1 MNLELINSIACG
13 LVALWA
19 TWCVLSGKVR
29 DGIVGKLIYS
39 AIAISGF
46 VVMTRNQTLF
56 FGPTNAG
63 PTRIPLPGWSTP
75 HVHGHVLGC
84 GEEVDLLEA
93 ELRALP
99 AGSALWCT
107 AWAGRSPPPAALI
120 RATNS
125 DASVSW
131 REIIWSTPCPE
142 NLKKF
147 CRHQPKKRQ
156 QPSV

>member
-1 MNLELINSIACG
+1 MNAELINSIACG

-63 PTRIPLPGWSTP
+63 LTLHVSLCLAGVRHMFMVTYWAAVKKWICSKLNCEHCLHDPRFGSDPGQI
-75 HVHGHVLGC
+75 
-84 GEEVDLLEA
+84 D
-93 ELRALP
+93 R
-99 AGSALWCT
+99 
-107 AWAGRSPPPAALI
+107 
-120 RATNS
+120 
-125 DASVSW
+125 
-131 REIIWSTPCPE
+131 
-142 NLKKF
+142 
-147 CRHQPKKRQ
+147 RHRRRN
-156 QPSV
+156 